1 MYLQHVKYKSNI
13 GEQKSGVKVCFT
25 IVPCKTNEIEFV
37 WSVMHMVKM
46 RTKDPV
52 FTVGC
57 MDTLFCANVII
68 AIFVFYILVLYIS
81 AII

>member
-1 MYLQHVKYKSNI
+1 MHV
-13 GEQKSGVKVCFT
+13 
-25 IVPCKTNEIEFV
+25 
-37 WSVMHMVKM
+37 VKM
-46 RTKDPV
+46 RTKDPM

-57 MDTLFCANVII
+57 MDTLICANMII